1 MDGISYFPYLR
12 GRQSEL
18 LALRDLMV
26 VGKLSPYVIPIIEP
40 VKELQPSVACWQNF
54 NEVGMRPSSCSIR
67 NMASL

>member
-26 VGKLSPYVIPIIEP
+26 VGKLSPYVI
-40 VKELQPSVACWQNF
+40 Q
-54 NEVGMRPSSCSIR
+54 
-67 NMASL
+67 SLNR